1 MQDLIAPELRAL
13 SVRLDAVEKQLEVI
27 DKRFDGVDMK
37 FDGVDKKFDDV
48 ERRAEKRHQELMHH
62 MDQRIDDLGFL
73 LRKSMEVKEIV
84 ERVTALEDKIRQLAH

>member
-1 MQDLIAPELRAL
+1 MSVIEDARKVMQDLIAPELRAL

-27 DKRFDGVDMK
+27 DKK
-37 FDGVDKKFDDV
+37 FGDV
-48 ERRAEKRHQELMHH
+48 ERRADQRHQELMHH

-84 ERVTALEDKIRQLAH
+84 ERVAALEDKMRQLAH